1 MNDTIKAVRQSLT
14 LTEIG
19 VIISLLISSVA
30 FVFTLGV
37 FFGQVNENTQDIAEM
52 KLKVDI
58 ITTRIERIDA
68 NVEFLAGLAKEERDR
83 R

>member
-19 VIISLLISSVA
+19 VIISLLISSGVG
-30 FVFTLGV
+30 VFTLGV
-37 FFGQVNENTQDIAEM
+37 VYGDVQSNKDRLAKIEPRVDTIAA
-52 KLKVDI
+52 K
-58 ITTRIERIDA
+58 IERIDA
-68 NVEFLAGLAKEERDR
+68 NVEFLAGLAKEERAR